1 MKDYVQVGV
10 IGLGKF
16 GLEFGSIIS
25 GYGVNVL
32 GIDNN
37 PELVK
42 RAKSVLTQVMQADA
56 TSKEAL
62 IQMGVGQLSHVLVS
76 VGDSLAASAMITL
89 YLKEL
94 GVPIVWA
101 KAINTDHATLLRKL
115 GVDEVIIPEHMAA
128 RQMAAKIT
136 IPGFLD
142 FFPFSKEV
150 VLKEIVIDQWTGKS
164 LKDLDLSNRYR
175 IQAIA
180 AKHKGDV
187 EFSIL
192 PKADKPLRQ
201 GDTLV
206 IIGEIDRL
214 EDIAP

>member
-1 MKDYVQVGV
+1 MKDFVQVGV

-16 GLEFGSIIS
+16 GFEFGAIIS
-25 GYGVNVL
+25 GFGVNVL
-32 GIDNN
+32 GIDSN

-42 RAKSVLTQVMQADA
+42 RAKNVFTQVLEADA

-76 VGDSLAASAMITL
+76 VGDSLAASAMISM

-94 GVPIVWA
+94 GVPVVWA
-101 KAINTDHATLLRKL
+101 KAINNDHATLLKKI
-115 GVDEVIIPEHMAA
+115 GVNEVIIPEHMAA

-142 FFPFSKEV
+142 YFPFSKNV
-150 VLKEIVIDQWTGKS
+150 VLKEIIISSWAGKS
-164 LKDLDLSNRYR
+164 LKDLNITNRYQ
-175 IQAIA
+175 IQVIA
-180 AKHKGDV
+180 AKHQGDM
-187 EFSIL
+187 EYSIL
-192 PKADKPLRQ
+192 PKADKPLRL

-206 IIGEIDRL
+206 LIGEIERL
-214 EDIAP
+214 EEIEP

>member
-1 MKDYVQVGV
+1 MKDFVQVGV

-16 GLEFGSIIS
+16 GYEFGSIIA
-25 GYGVNVL
+25 GFGVNVL

-42 RAKSVLTQVMQADA
+42 RAKNVFTQVLEADA

-62 IQMGVGQLSHVLVS
+62 VQMGVGHLSHVLVS
-76 VGDSLAASAMITL
+76 VGDSLSASAMITM

-94 GVPIVWA
+94 GVPVVWV
-101 KAINTDHATLLRKL
+101 KAINTDHATLLKKI
-115 GVDEVIIPEHMAA
+115 GANEVIIPEYMAA

-142 FFPFSKEV
+142 YFPFSKNV
-150 VLKEIVIDQWTGKS
+150 VLKEIIINEWAGKS
-164 LKDLDLSNRYR
+164 LKELNLTNRYQ
-175 IQAIA
+175 IQVIA
-180 AKHKGDV
+180 AKHKGDI
-187 EFSIL
+187 EYSIL
-192 PKADKPLRQ
+192 PKADKPLRE

-206 IIGEIDRL
+206 LIGEIERL
-214 EDIAP
+214 EEIEP

>member
-1 MKDYVQVGV
+1 MKDFVQVGV

-16 GLEFGSIIS
+16 GFEFGSIIS
-25 GYGVNVL
+25 GFGVNVL
-32 GIDNN
+32 GIDSS

-42 RAKSVLTQVMQADA
+42 RAKNIFTQVMEADA

-62 IQMGVGQLSHVLVS
+62 IQMGIGQLSHVLVS

-94 GVPIVWA
+94 GVPVVWA
-101 KAINTDHATLLRKL
+101 KAMNNDHATLLKKI

-128 RQMAAKIT
+128 RQMAAKVT
-136 IPGFLD
+136 IPGFLG
-142 FFPFSKEV
+142 FFPFSKNV
-150 VLKEIVIDQWTGKS
+150 VLKEIVINQWASQS
-164 LKDLDLSNRYR
+164 LKDLNLTNRYG
-175 IQAIA
+175 IQVIA
-180 AKHKGDV
+180 AKHQGDA

-192 PKADKPLRQ
+192 PKADKPLRL
-201 GDTLV
+201 GDTLI
-206 IIGEIDRL
+206 IIGEIGRL

>member
-1 MKDYVQVGV
+1 MKDFVQVGV

-16 GLEFGSIIS
+16 GYEFGAIIS
-25 GYGVNVL
+25 GFGVNVL
-32 GIDNN
+32 GIDSN
-37 PELVK
+37 PDLVK
-42 RAKSVLTQVMQADA
+42 RAKNVFTQVLEADA

-62 IQMGVGQLSHVLVS
+62 IQMGVSQLSHVLVS
-76 VGDSLAASAMITL
+76 VGDSLAASAMISM

-94 GVPIVWA
+94 GVPVVWA
-101 KAINTDHATLLRKL
+101 KAINTDHATLLKKI
-115 GVDEVIIPEHMAA
+115 GVNEVIIPEHMAA

-142 FFPFSKEV
+142 YFPFSKNV
-150 VLKEIVIDQWTGKS
+150 VLKEVIIDGWAGQS
-164 LKDLDLSNRYR
+164 LKDLNITNRYQ
-175 IQAIA
+175 IQVIA

-187 EFSIL
+187 EYSIL

-206 IIGEIDRL
+206 LIGEIERL
-214 EDIAP
+214 EEIEP

>member
-1 MKDYVQVGV
+1 MKDFVQVGV

-16 GLEFGSIIS
+16 GYEFGAIIS
-25 GYGVNVL
+25 GFGVNVL
-32 GIDNN
+32 GIDSN
-37 PELVK
+37 PDLVK
-42 RAKSVLTQVMQADA
+42 RAKNVFTQVLEADA

-62 IQMGVGQLSHVLVS
+62 IQMGVSQLSHVLVS
-76 VGDSLAASAMITL
+76 VGDSLAASAMISM

-94 GVPIVWA
+94 GVPVVWA
-101 KAINTDHATLLRKL
+101 KAINTDHATLLKKI
-115 GVDEVIIPEHMAA
+115 GVNEVIIPEHMAA

-142 FFPFSKEV
+142 YFPFSKNV
-150 VLKEIVIDQWTGKS
+150 VLKEVIIDGWAGQS
-164 LKDLDLSNRYR
+164 LKDLNITNRYR
-175 IQAIA
+175 IQVIA

-187 EFSIL
+187 EYSIL

-206 IIGEIDRL
+206 LIGEIERL
-214 EDIAP
+214 EEIEP

>member
-1 MKDYVQVGV
+1 MRDFVQVGV

-16 GLEFGSIIS
+16 GFEFGRIIS
-25 GYGVNVL
+25 DFGVNIL
-32 GIDNN
+32 GIDSN
-37 PELVK
+37 PELVR
-42 RAKSVLTQVMQADA
+42 RAKNVFTQVLEADA

-76 VGDSLAASAMITL
+76 VGDSLAASAMITM

-94 GVPIVWA
+94 GVPVIWA
-101 KAINTDHATLLRKL
+101 KAMNADHANLLRKI

-142 FFPFSKEV
+142 FFPFSKDV
-150 VLKEIVIDQWTGKS
+150 VLKEIIIDQWTGQS
-164 LKDLDLSNRYR
+164 LRDLNLTNRYGV
-175 IQAIA
+175 QAIA

-187 EFSIL
+187 EYSIL

-206 IIGEIDRL
+206 VIGEIGRL
-214 EDIAP
+214 EDINP

>member
-1 MKDYVQVGV
+1 MKDFVQVGV

-16 GLEFGSIIS
+16 GFEFGSIIS

-32 GIDNN
+32 GIDNS

-42 RAKSVLTQVMQADA
+42 RAKNVFTQVMEADA

-94 GVPIVWA
+94 GVPVVWA
-101 KAINTDHATLLRKL
+101 KAINNDHATLLKKL
-115 GVDEVIIPEHMAA
+115 GVNEVIIPEHMAA

-142 FFPFSKEV
+142 FFPFSKDV
-150 VLKEIVIDQWTGKS
+150 VLKEIIIDQWTGQS
-164 LKDLDLSNRYR
+164 LKDLNLTNRYG
-175 IQAIA
+175 IQVIA
-180 AKHKGDV
+180 AKHKGDM
-187 EFSIL
+187 EYSIL
-192 PKADKPLRQ
+192 PKADKPLRL

-206 IIGEIDRL
+206 IIGEIGRL
-214 EDIAP
+214 EDINP

>member
-1 MKDYVQVGV
+1 MKEFVQVGV

-16 GLEFGSIIS
+16 GFEFGAIIS
-25 GYGVNVL
+25 GFGVNVL
-32 GIDNN
+32 GIDSN

-42 RAKSVLTQVMQADA
+42 RAKNVFTQVLEADA

-62 IQMGVGQLSHVLVS
+62 IQMGIGQLSHVLVS
-76 VGDSLAASAMITL
+76 VGDSLAASAMIVM

-94 GVPIVWA
+94 GVPVVWA
-101 KAINTDHATLLRKL
+101 KAINTDHATLLKKI
-115 GVDEVIIPEHMAA
+115 GVNEVIIPEHMAA

-142 FFPFSKEV
+142 YFPFSKDV
-150 VLKEIVIDQWTGKS
+150 VLKEIIINQWTGQS
-164 LKDLDLSNRYR
+164 LKDLNLTNRFG
-175 IQAIA
+175 IQVIA

-187 EFSIL
+187 EYSIL
-192 PKADKPLRQ
+192 PKADKPLRA

-206 IIGEIDRL
+206 LIGEIDRL
-214 EDIAP
+214 EGIEP

>member
-1 MKDYVQVGV
+1 MKDFVQVGV

-16 GLEFGSIIS
+16 GYEFGAIIA
-25 GYGVNVL
+25 GFGVNVL
-32 GIDNN
+32 GIDSN
-37 PELVK
+37 PELIK
-42 RAKSVLTQVMQADA
+42 RAKNVFTQVLQADA

-62 IQMGVGQLSHVLVS
+62 VQMGAGHLSHVLVS
-76 VGDSLAASAMITL
+76 VGDSLAASAMISM

-94 GVPIVWA
+94 GVPVVWA
-101 KAINTDHATLLRKL
+101 KAINSDHATLLKKI
-115 GVDEVIIPEHMAA
+115 GVNEVIIPEHMAA

-142 FFPFSKEV
+142 YFPFSKDV
-150 VLKEIVIDQWTGKS
+150 VLKEVIVNEWTGKS
-164 LKDLDLSNRYR
+164 LKDLNITNRFQ
-175 IQAIA
+175 IQVIA

-187 EFSIL
+187 EYSIL

-206 IIGEIDRL
+206 LIGEIERL
-214 EDIAP
+214 EGIVP

>member
-1 MKDYVQVGV
+1 MKDFVQVGV

-16 GLEFGSIIS
+16 GYEFGAIIA
-25 GYGVNVL
+25 GFGVNVL
-32 GIDNN
+32 GIDSN
-37 PELVK
+37 PELIK
-42 RAKSVLTQVMQADA
+42 RAKNVFTQVLQADA

-62 IQMGVGQLSHVLVS
+62 VQMGVGHLSHVLVS
-76 VGDSLAASAMITL
+76 VGDSLAASAMISM

-94 GVPIVWA
+94 GVPVVWA
-101 KAINTDHATLLRKL
+101 KAINSDHATLLKKI
-115 GVDEVIIPEHMAA
+115 GVNEVIIPEHMAA

-142 FFPFSKEV
+142 YFPFSKDV
-150 VLKEIVIDQWTGKS
+150 VLKEVIVNEWTGKS
-164 LKDLDLSNRYR
+164 LKDLNITNRFQ
-175 IQAIA
+175 IQVIA

-187 EFSIL
+187 EYSIL

-206 IIGEIDRL
+206 LIGEIERL
-214 EDIAP
+214 EGIVP

>member
-1 MKDYVQVGV
+1 MKDFVQVGV

-16 GLEFGSIIS
+16 GFEFGAIIA
-25 GYGVNVL
+25 GFGVNVL
-32 GIDNN
+32 GIDSN

-42 RAKSVLTQVMQADA
+42 RAKNVFTQVLEADA

-76 VGDSLAASAMITL
+76 VGDSLAASVMIAM

-94 GVPIVWA
+94 GVPVVWA
-101 KAINTDHATLLRKL
+101 KAINTDHATLLKKI
-115 GVDEVIIPEHMAA
+115 GVNEVIIPEHMAA

-142 FFPFSKEV
+142 YFPFSKDV
-150 VLKEIVIDQWTGKS
+150 VLKEIVIDQWAGQS
-164 LKDLDLSNRYR
+164 MKDLDLTNRFG
-175 IQAIA
+175 IQVIA

-192 PKADKPLRQ
+192 PKADKPLRE

-206 IIGEIDRL
+206 IIGAIERL
-214 EDIAP
+214 EGIEP